1 MRVNASP
8 STTTSWKSISSA
20 IVTAYR
26 HALSSAIT
34 GSGTFSHGK
43 IVSTTP
49 IIRKTCY
56 DKGQSRNK
64 WLIVSSSN

>member
-8 STTTSWKSISSA
+8 STTMSWKSISSA

-43 IVSTTP
+43 
-49 IIRKTCY
+49 TCY